1 MERLWVSPFDTLTR
15 LCEIIQRRLDLTST
29 RVELANELL
38 PLFFLGFRKGFTQ
51 ALLATQL
58 DPSFGLL
65 FIRLNCSIG
74 NFVEELLGLTQA
86 LTSPN

>member
-15 LCEIIQRRLDLTST
+15 LCEIIQQRLDLTST

-51 ALLATQL
+51 ASSCYSTRSIVRFALY
-58 DPSFGLL
+58 SFGLL
-65 FIRLNCSIG
+65 DR
-74 NFVEELLGLTQA
+74 
-86 LTSPN
+86 